1 MPLCD
6 GRPCIYVLRKIYH
19 FFLNSNAGSHIKA
32 QIQPEWVFNQKG
44 EHTFLLKENEAFEKY
59 YTLQKACDSEKEWKQ
74 CLEKMKTDLPQS
86 FRLNT
91 SRPQT
96 TKHLQQILKK
106 ISNGKVLPKPWP
118 EGEESIIWQFDKLSR
133 WDLKNNSK
141 TSTEIKFVAFSYAKI
156 W

>member
-1 MPLCD
+1 M
-6 GRPCIYVLRKIYH
+6 
-19 FFLNSNAGSHIKA
+19 
-32 QIQPEWVFNQKG
+32 
-44 EHTFLLKENEAFEKY
+44 LKENEAFEKY
-59 YTLQKACDSEKEWKQ
+59 YTLQKACDSEKEWNQ

-96 TKHLQQILKK
+96 AKHLQQILKK

-133 WDLKNNSK
+133 WDLKKSSK
-141 TSTEIKFVAFSYAKI
+141 TEIKFVVFSYAKMWRFGGI
-156 W
+156 CPIKLAICTISLHKILSYIFEIICKNS